1 MAVNSIVRA
10 RIDERTKKQ
19 AAAAWLRVD
28 ATRIAQA
35 LDEGVLGFTLASEFR
50 PQPKP
55 RQAEGERVGVK
66 FGP

>member
-28 ATRIAQA
+28 ATRVAQA
-35 LDEGVLGFTLASEFR
+35 FDEGVLGFALASEFGRSRSRGR
-50 PQPKP
+50 PKVS
-55 RQAEGERVGVK
+55 ASL
-66 FGP
+66 